1 MGNLGGFPF
10 PPDLLASPLIP
21 TISFP
26 NCSGRY
32 LHPRS
37 QGFADASAS
46 SSHFVPWSATAAPTA
61 ANAAAA
67 AAAAAAVVRAY
78 GGWGGWCVGAG
89 LPRPLR
95 EPGGGASAEL
105 APILPTRLSKLQLKV
120 DLALLRVASG
130 AAL

>member
-21 TISFP
+21 TVGFP

-37 QGFADASAS
+37 QGFADNAAPSC
-46 SSHFVPWSATAAPTA
+46 HFVPSAAAAAPT
-61 ANAAAA
+61 AAAA
-67 AAAAAAVVRAY
+67 AAAAADVRAY
-78 GGWGGWCVGAG
+78 GGWGGRCVGAG

-95 EPGGGASAEL
+95 EPGGGASAEP
-105 APILPTRLSKLQLKV
+105 APILPTRISKLQLKV